1 MVRPRPLRNLLSIC
15 GKKNYIEISNLT
27 DHTDKQILTHT
38 HTHTPHARKVT
49 EACLSHGRLS
59 EGDLLKEI
67 LE

>member
-38 HTHTPHARKVT
+38 HTHTHPMQGK
-49 EACLSHGRLS
+49 
-59 EGDLLKEI
+59 
-67 LE
+67 